1 MPEFS
6 DFHELHERSHERL
19 ALQALA
25 LTGDPHAATAGV
37 RDSFIA
43 AGHHWKKVSRLADP
57 EEWIRSRAWSMA
69 TRRHLAHPWH
79 RDDQVNPEQSA
90 VLRGLQQLRDNQ
102 RRVLLLHHL
111 AGQSSSDISAELG
124 LTHTQA
130 AQTLQDAID
139 AYTRALQ
146 IPSDQVLQ
154 SLHKL
159 QPLVDLSHTPDAD
172 QLIRKGARRRVT
184 ALVLGCV
191 GTVALVLGAGFFVP
205 SGHVA
210 PVSDSA
216 TDSQPVTQAMMLTE
230 KQLSTFPPAQPWT
243 ITSTNDNTSGTGINS
258 TCQGARFADPDGVG
272 TLVRK
277 FDSPGVQPR
286 SLVETIEI
294 SDNPARA
301 REAYETTRGW
311 FTGCELARLQLTQA
325 WQVNGLGEQADLIA
339 FRVLSEPARNL
350 MVGVVRS
357 GSVTVSTV
365 MDAEAGTPIDPQASA
380 NLLNEA
386 LGRLCKSTAAKA
398 KCSYQSDLVA
408 AIPPPSGEPEGSL
421 SAVDLP
427 PVANISAPWMGS
439 DLLAGEPNVAS
450 TPCDNTSFVAA
461 GATDARTRSY
471 LIPQAG
477 LPARFGVTETFARL
491 PNQAK
496 ARKAINTVF
505 NKMAAC
511 EKDILGTKVTQAK
524 VQRKAGPNSEYG
536 LWRVESQ
543 INNQQETIQWWMGI
557 TRVGSS
563 LAQVNFAPVGINDI
577 DQAIFT
583 ALVERAR
590 DRLRELEPTAPN
602 ATADGNSGAS
612 PSPAASQ
619 SPKK

>member
-1 MPEFS
+1 M
-6 DFHELHERSHERL
+6 
-19 ALQALA
+19 
-25 LTGDPHAATAGV
+25 
-37 RDSFIA
+37 
-43 AGHHWKKVSRLADP
+43 
-57 EEWIRSRAWSMA
+57 
-69 TRRHLAHPWH
+69 
-79 RDDQVNPEQSA
+79 
-90 VLRGLQQLRDNQ
+90 
-102 RRVLLLHHL
+102 
-111 AGQSSSDISAELG
+111 
-124 LTHTQA
+124 
-130 AQTLQDAID
+130 
-139 AYTRALQ
+139 
-146 IPSDQVLQ
+146 
-154 SLHKL
+154 
-159 QPLVDLSHTPDAD
+159 
-172 QLIRKGARRRVT
+172 
-184 ALVLGCV
+184 
-191 GTVALVLGAGFFVP
+191 
-205 SGHVA
+205 
-210 PVSDSA
+210 
-216 TDSQPVTQAMMLTE
+216 
-230 KQLSTFPPAQPWT
+230 
-243 ITSTNDNTSGTGINS
+243 
-258 TCQGARFADPDGVG
+258 
-272 TLVRK
+272 
-277 FDSPGVQPR
+277 
-286 SLVETIEI
+286 
-294 SDNPARA
+294 
-301 REAYETTRGW
+301 
-311 FTGCELARLQLTQA
+311 
-325 WQVNGLGEQADLIA
+325 
-339 FRVLSEPARNL
+339 
-350 MVGVVRS
+350 
-357 GSVTVSTV
+357 
-365 MDAEAGTPIDPQASA
+365 
-380 NLLNEA
+380 
-386 LGRLCKSTAAKA
+386 
-398 KCSYQSDLVA
+398 
-408 AIPPPSGEPEGSL
+408 
-421 SAVDLP
+421 
-427 PVANISAPWMGS
+427 ANISAPWMGS